1 MNGEK
6 TRGDYEI
13 RIEPVARQVR
23 VEFNDVCIADSTR
36 ALVLHE
42 TRLPPAYYF
51 PPEDVRMDL
60 LVQNDFSTHCPF
72 KGNASYWSLKVG
84 TQIVENAAW
93 AYQEPF
99 PEAGEIRGHLS
110 FYRNKVSA
118 IYEGE
123 EEVPSNGANVEA
135 LHGNPLAN
143 WLLKDAWKA
152 ASSTELAEQFLNFL
166 HGAGYPVARC
176 TVIIPTLHP
185 QIFATVLVWRDDTP
199 GIRTIYESYD
209 ILQQPKFADS
219 PFAPI
224 IRGEGGVRRRLEA
237 PDCKLDFPVVRDLHS
252 ESATDYVA
260 MPFRFSDGQINVMS
274 MTSFSKGGFSTA
286 HLGQIFEVLPMLGRV
301 FEVHAQRR
309 TANVLLDTFVGPRI
323 GARILK
329 GQIKRGDGDR
339 IEAAFWYSDLR
350 GFTSLSESLPAP
362 QLLQLLNEYFEHC
375 AVAAAARGGEILQ
388 FIGDAILIVFEIR
401 RTEDGNAVCEG
412 ALDAAVEAFDS
423 LAVVNQR
430 RQRAALP
437 EIEFGL
443 GLHVGEVT
451 HANVGAPDRLAFNV
465 VGPAVNK
472 TARIQSLTKEAG
484 RPLLLSR
491 EIAARVRRPLYSLGR
506 FDLRGVAGTQEVFAL
521 EQGTSPRPSLASNS
535 GR

>member
-1 MNGEK
+1 LSA
-6 TRGDYEI
+6 GDYEI
-13 RIEPVARQVR
+13 RFAPCDRRVR
-23 VEFNDVCIADSTR
+23 AEFNGACIADSTR
-36 ALVLHE
+36 ALVVHE

-51 PPEDVRMDL
+51 PAEDVRMDL
-60 LVQNDFSTHCPF
+60 LLRSDFSTHCPF
-72 KGNASYWSLKVG
+72 KGNASYWSLKLGDQV
-84 TQIVENAAW
+84 VDNVAW
-93 AYQEPF
+93 AYQEPYR
-99 PEAGEIRGHLS
+99 EAEAIRGYLS
-110 FYRNKVSA
+110 FYRNKISA
-118 IYEGE
+118 LHAGE
-123 EEVPSNGANVEA
+123 EEVASGSANVEV

-152 ASSTELAEQFLNFL
+152 ASSAELAEQFLNFL
-166 HGAGYPVARC
+166 RDAGYPVARC

-185 QIFATVLVWRDDTP
+185 QIVATVLVWRDDTP
-199 GIRTIYESYD
+199 GIKMIHEPHD

-237 PDCKLDFPVVRDLHS
+237 ADCPLDFPVVRELRA
-252 ESATDYVA
+252 EGATDYVA

-274 MTSFSKGGFSTA
+274 MTSFAKGGFDTA
-286 HLGQIFEVLPMLGRV
+286 HLGQIYEVLPMLGRM

-309 TANVLLDTFVGPRI
+309 TATALLDTFVGPRI

-329 GQIKRGDGDR
+329 GQVKRGDGNR

-375 AVAAAARGGEILQ
+375 AAAAAARGGEILQ

-401 RTEDGNAVCEG
+401 RPEDGDAVCEA
-412 ALDAAVEAFDS
+412 ALDAAVDAFDS
-423 LAVVNQR
+423 LAVVNHR
-430 RQRAALP
+430 RRRAQLP
-437 EIEFGL
+437 QIEFGL

-484 RPLLLSR
+484 KPLLLSR
-491 EIAARVRRPLYSLGR
+491 ELAARVRRPLRSIGR
-506 FDLRGVAGTQEVFAL
+506 FDLRGVAGTQEVFTL
-521 EQGTSPRPSLASNS
+521 Q
-535 GR
+535 